1 MRLPRDRSAGPR
13 GAEPRPRLAGDHSR
27 YVEHILQLL
36 SPIVGREPLEAA
48 VRGIHSPHAGIR
60 GLAVEYLGQ
69 VLPAAVLE
77 RLRMIVA
84 MDPAAVRP

>member
-1 MRLPRDRSAGPR
+1 VIDRPDLEEPSPARDSP
-13 GAEPRPRLAGDHSR
+13 GDHSR

-36 SPIVGREPLEAA
+36 STIVGHEPLEAA

-77 RLRMIVA
+77 RLRMIIIA
-84 MDPAAVRP
+84 MDPAAARP